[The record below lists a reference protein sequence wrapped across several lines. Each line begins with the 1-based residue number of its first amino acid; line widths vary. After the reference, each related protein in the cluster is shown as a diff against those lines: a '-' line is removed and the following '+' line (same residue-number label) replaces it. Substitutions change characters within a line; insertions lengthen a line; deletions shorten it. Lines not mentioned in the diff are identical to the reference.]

1 MSVNK
6 IEIDGSLTPVADLV
20 QKSELPAASASYLR
34 KVFQYTG
41 ETTANYTHGYFYKCV
56 SDGADPAVYSWV
68 NIDVQDTTVIK
79 YVDELPTSGIE
90 DIIYGIEGDY
100 VSENV
105 FPLTSEIVTIEDE
118 SIPYPVQDTFDTD
131 QLDGLFYVRDEGS
144 TGTYTPYLQG
154 TTGADAEHPNS
165 VLVRIAPSGDWET
178 LTSINSTTLT
188 TVESG
193 DITLTSGSYVQF
205 KWVQRYVDVAG
216 LRNDTNLKRETGRGF
231 STNYEILYTPIST
244 IKISSTFNPQRIDEL
259 VGIEVLTEGIMAYF
273 ADYPSIGNPAYF
285 NNGYSIILYA
295 KSFEYYAGN
304 SEKQTVTPLTEDIEQ
319 IDAVQW
325 VTALPT
331 DPDIKNVI
339 YGVETEAEITYKN
352 EVQIKNDA
360 CEESDYSAGS
370 PMAEVTPAKFNE
382 KGSFTIIGKAT
393 EQMGGTYGLKYEYLG
408 YDGVSI
414 GEVTIDA
421 TAAGELVQLT
431 IDDTN
436 VPDGWFTDDNP
447 SYIRFFEAETDGF
460 VPAVVWTDMATALSS
475 SADTRITESSTGV
488 YTSTEEV
495 YIKGSGIAAYEK
507 LVSINTNTYT
517 ITTEDSTYVLQE
529 YYAATDILTIA
540 TKEEIAGE
548 TKFYA
553 GNETEQTLTILSA
566 GEGGSY
572 TAGYGIT
579 ISSTNE
585 ISTST
590 FVGTQEEWNAL
601 SATEKAKFD
610 EVCITNEGV
619 PENTYTGHLIDDE
632 NGDGMP
638 QRNELQFTGG
648 VAVTDDSE
656 NDKTVVD
663 VKTYTGGR
671 GIEIDAGTYEVAAKE
686 EVKLIYDGT
695 KQEFDQFTAEEK
707 AAYDLAVFS
716 DDDTEL
722 VDVYSTDE
730 VRTNKVWI
738 DGKPIYRKVLQL
750 ISNNQWVSDVTT
762 VATNNYKHND
772 WPVDVEIFT
781 DYCAISERNDGWLD
795 KMTSLG
801 EYSNQGFVPS
811 LQQGIFYYV
820 VGGTMPKY
828 AYTILE
834 YTKTTD

>member
-20 QKSELPAASASYLR
+20 QKSELPAASASYLG

-41 ETTANYTHGYFYKCV
+41 ETTANYINGYFYKCI

-68 NIDVQDTTVIK
+68 NIDVQDITVIK
-79 YVDELPTSGIE
+79 YVDGLPTSGIE
-90 DIIYGIEGDY
+90 DIVYGVEGDY

-105 FPLTSEIVTIEDE
+105 FPFTSEIVTIEDE

-131 QLDGLFYVRDEGS
+131 QLDGLFYVRDESG
-144 TGTYTPYLQG
+144 TDTYTPYLQG

-165 VLVRIAPSGDWET
+165 VLVKIAPSGDWET
-178 LTSINSTTLT
+178 FTSINSTTLT

-205 KWVQRYVDVAG
+205 KWVQRYVDVEG
-216 LRNDTNLKRETGRGF
+216 LRNDVNLKRETGKLD
-231 STNYEILYTPIST
+231 TNLYGLLYSPIST
-244 IKISSTFNPQRIDEL
+244 MGVAPANVSQIDEL
-259 VGIEVLTEGIMAYF
+259 VGFMLYTGWAAVFITRLPGQGNYVEYSEQT
-273 ADYPSIGNPAYF
+273 SIA
-285 NNGYSIILYA
+285 LYI
-295 KSFEYYAGN
+295 KSLKYYAGN

-325 VTALPT
+325 VTTLPT

-352 EVQIKNDA
+352 EAQIKNDA
-360 CEESDYSAGS
+360 CEESDYSAGN

-393 EQMGGTYGLKYEYLG
+393 EQTGGTYGLKYEYLG

-460 VPAVVWTDMATALSS
+460 VPAVVWTDIATALSQT
-475 SADTRITESSTGV
+475 ADTRITESSTGV
-488 YTSTEEV
+488 YTPTEEV
-495 YIKGSGIAAYEK
+495 YVKGSGIAAYEK

-738 DGKPIYRKVLQL
+738 DGKPIYRKVL
-750 ISNNQWVSDVTT
+750 IAIRNGAWTSNWTLTTDKRYNNPTDIPNNIETLVNARAQSLRDNGWYDSITQVQDIGLSININTQSMWANWPEVVTKADV
-762 VATNNYKHND
+762 
-772 WPVDVEIFT
+772 I
-781 DYCAISERNDGWLD
+781 I
-795 KMTSLG
+795 
-801 EYSNQGFVPS
+801 
-811 LQQGIFYYV
+811 
-820 VGGTMPKY
+820 
-828 AYTILE
+828 E
-834 YTKTTD
+834 YTKTIDG